1 MESKSCVLIKKKVDF
16 VNFSSLKLDSIFD
29 FNNKSVKSYSWA
41 KDIYLPISLFSNP
54 YLSAFETIVRYLKE
68 TTGLSYREISKLLN
82 RNERTIWGTYNSSKK
97 KMNSSLNTENNDDS
111 LFIPD
116 VMFTERSLSVLE
128 NLIEYLK
135 DNFNLR
141 YCKIAS
147 LLNRND
153 RTIWTVYKRAKR
165 KRESV
170 KNEM

>member
-1 MESKSCVLIKKKVDF
+1 
-16 VNFSSLKLDSIFD
+16 
-29 FNNKSVKSYSWA
+29 
-41 KDIYLPISLFSNP
+41 
-54 YLSAFETIVRYLKE
+54 
-68 TTGLSYREISKLLN
+68 
-82 RNERTIWGTYNSSKK
+82 
-97 KMNSSLNTENNDDS
+97 MNSSLNTENNDDS
-111 LFIPD
+111 LFIPV